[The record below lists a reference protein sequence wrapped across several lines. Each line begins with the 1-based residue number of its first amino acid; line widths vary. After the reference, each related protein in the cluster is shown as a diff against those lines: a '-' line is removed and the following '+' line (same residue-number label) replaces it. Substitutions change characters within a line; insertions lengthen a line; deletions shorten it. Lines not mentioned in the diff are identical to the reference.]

1 LRGLAERVLA
11 EMPVALGAREAG
23 TALTEGAL
31 AEMPCALGARARKVA
46 LTERALAMVLPAV
59 KTAE

>member
-1 LRGLAERVLA
+1 
-11 EMPVALGAREAG
+11 MPVALGAREAG